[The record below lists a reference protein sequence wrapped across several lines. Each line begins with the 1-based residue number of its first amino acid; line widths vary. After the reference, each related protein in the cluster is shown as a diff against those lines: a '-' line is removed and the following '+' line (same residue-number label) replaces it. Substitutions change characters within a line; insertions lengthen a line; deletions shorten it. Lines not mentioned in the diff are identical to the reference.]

1 MSEQT
6 AITGINKSDVVR
18 LPLEGYAYIEFNEL
32 VSRLAFDEK
41 MSPRRERES
50 VVGMAVNVLNTLV
63 RAVITKTGATFI
75 KADAV
80 SIVSAATRPEKDY
93 QDLYF
98 KLLSATTK
106 AAEQYDS
113 TTELMPSK
121 AWAAVKKLLPEP
133 ESKTEDQD

>member
-1 MSEQT
+1 MTEQT
-6 AITGINKSDVVR
+6 AINGINKSDVVR
-18 LPLEGYAYIEFNEL
+18 LPLEGNSYIEFNET
-32 VSRLAFDEK
+32 VSRLAFSEK

-50 VVGMAVNVLNTLV
+50 VVGLAVTILNKLL
-63 RAVITKTGATFI
+63 RAAITRNGSTFI
-75 KADAV
+75 KADAD
-80 SIVSAATRPEKDY
+80 SIISVATRPEKDY